1 MTNTS
6 KMSKSAVSKA
16 ARKAAI
22 IAAMNVM
29 IVNQRKPYEAYLVNA
44 NTPRPVMRARLTVLL
59 RNSRCYSNQHANSA
73 SRTCGKL
80 GGAAPFRW
88 YSLKEFLS
96 DVQHCRACYQVQR
109 HYLNYSL
116 WVSRLNGAWED
127 ASVISGAC

>member
-29 IVNQRKPYEAYLVNA
+29 MVNQRKPYEAYLVNA

-59 RNSRCYSNQHANSA
+59 RSSRCYSNQHANSA

-80 GGAAPFRW
+80 GSADPFRW

-127 ASVISGAC
+127 ASVIGIRA